1 MGIEA
6 VSLAHNVS
14 ILRKMQNGLESHIWG
29 LKSLEVS
36 SSSYVICWYLQELHL
51 LITCKVK
58 GDDWGVDNIM
68 KELEEEIRELGSAQT
83 SNDSGIKQGHKP
95 SSAGSKGVSCCQCLR
110 PGHTPELCLSVSH
123 LDARKILRCSNCLR
137 RGHPSRDCYMNIK
150 CTRCSGKNHAL
161 HLPEVKVLL
170 MHRALHK
177 SIRDRI
183 LPALT
188 SILTQCHLV
197 LQ

>member
-6 VSLAHNVS
+6 VSFAHNVS

-68 KELEEEIRELGSAQT
+68 KELEEEIRELGSATTQELSRAT
-83 SNDSGIKQGHKP
+83 SHHQLVARVCHAVNALGQATP
-95 SSAGSKGVSCCQCLR
+95 QNSA
-110 PGHTPELCLSVSH
+110 
-123 LDARKILRCSNCLR
+123 
-137 RGHPSRDCYMNIK
+137 
-150 CTRCSGKNHAL
+150 
-161 HLPEVKVLL
+161 
-170 MHRALHK
+170 
-177 SIRDRI
+177 
-183 LPALT
+183 
-188 SILTQCHLV
+188 
-197 LQ
+197 